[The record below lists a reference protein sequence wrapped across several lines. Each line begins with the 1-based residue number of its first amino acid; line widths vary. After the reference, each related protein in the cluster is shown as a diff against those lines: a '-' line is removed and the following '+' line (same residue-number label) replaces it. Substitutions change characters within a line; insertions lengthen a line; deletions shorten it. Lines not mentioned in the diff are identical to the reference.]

1 MSLGI
6 QVNPAAY
13 VIIIQFAHSA
23 AMAVATTATEAAELA
38 EMAINFSPIYSHY
51 KKI

>member
-6 QVNPAAY
+6 QLNPAY
-13 VIIIQFAHSA
+13 VIIIQFVHSA
-23 AMAVATTATEAAELA
+23 AIVVATTATEAAELA
-38 EMAINFSPIYSHY
+38 EMAINLSPIYSHY